1 MWKHNVI
8 FKKNFKLY
16 IYKNFCAVYFRF
28 YLETFFNSLILK
40 TFKNRTYILFTEIY
54 GLIKLLNKLLE
65 IMKIRNLLI
74 MVTLVISFTA
84 SAKREV
90 PAEVPAII
98 YGGVI
103 YSVPHFGFENGSK
116 QNGGFV
122 KATNEKSNEVMWVK
136 RIYKIWY
143 NPFKEQDVQD
153 IFITNMHLSSD
164 NKYLVIIN
172 ERNEKYSLNIGT
184 KKVKKL

>member
-1 MWKHNVI
+1 
-8 FKKNFKLY
+8 
-16 IYKNFCAVYFRF
+16 
-28 YLETFFNSLILK
+28 
-40 TFKNRTYILFTEIY
+40 
-54 GLIKLLNKLLE
+54 
-65 IMKIRNLLI
+65 MKIRNLLI
-74 MVTLVISFTA
+74 MFTLAISFAA

-122 KATNEKSNEVMWVK
+122 KATNEKSSDVMWVK

-153 IFITNMHLSSD
+153 IFVTSMQISSD
-164 NKYLVIIN
+164 NTHLVITN
-172 ERNEKYSLNIGT
+172 ERNETYSLNVGT
-184 KKVKKL
+184 QKVKRL